1 MSLNKL
7 GYFLEERGQPG
18 DADQALG
25 YFTRSLDF
33 AEALQKA
40 NPGSAEAT
48 RNVSVSLNALGEL
61 LAKRGQAGDADKALE
76 YSTRSLSLAEALLQT
91 NPGSAEA
98 ARDVSVSLNRLGE
111 FFAKRGQAGDAD
123 KALDYFTRSLDLR
136 GTLLQ
141 TNPGSAEA
149 TRDVSFILAKLG
161 DLLTSR
167 GQAGDADKALGYFT
181 RDVELSEAML
191 QTNPGSAEAT
201 RDVSVSLNTLA
212 QFLATR
218 GQAGDADKALGYFS
232 RSLLLAETL
241 LQTNP
246 DSAQATRNVSV
257 SLNTLANFLAKRGQS
272 GDVEKAL
279 GYFLRSLDLREALLQ
294 ANPGSAEATRDVVVS
309 HYQMAGFANRLN
321 DAKDETRH
329 LRAIYDLLKPAIERG
344 MTFDPPILELYEVLK
359 AQFAK

>member
-1 MSLNKL
+1 M
-7 GYFLEERGQPG
+7 
-18 DADQALG
+18 
-25 YFTRSLDF
+25 
-33 AEALQKA
+33 
-40 NPGSAEAT
+40 
-48 RNVSVSLNALGEL
+48 SVSLNALGEL

-136 GTLLQ
+136 GTL
-141 TNPGSAEA
+141 
-149 TRDVSFILAKLG
+149 
-161 DLLTSR
+161 
-167 GQAGDADKALGYFT
+167 
-181 RDVELSEAML
+181 L